1 MADSKPSEW
10 ALGQVE
16 QAGLACARR
25 GLMHIPSQDIVTLV
39 DAAEQRGFDLAIT
52 VVKSRLAPR
61 ALGSGINRGTLI
73 KLATIYD
80 AIDTIERT
88 RGPNE

>member
-25 GLMHIPSQDIVTLV
+25 GLMH
-39 DAAEQRGFDLAIT
+39 E
-52 VVKSRLAPR
+52 
-61 ALGSGINRGTLI
+61 
-73 KLATIYD
+73 
-80 AIDTIERT
+80 
-88 RGPNE
+88 